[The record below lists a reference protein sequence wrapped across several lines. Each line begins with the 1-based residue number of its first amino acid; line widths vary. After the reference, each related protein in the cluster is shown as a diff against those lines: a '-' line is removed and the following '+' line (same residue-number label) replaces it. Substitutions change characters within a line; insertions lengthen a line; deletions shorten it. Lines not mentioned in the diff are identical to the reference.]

1 VKPDRLHACRG
12 LSFDHSVARLHAV
25 VTFDTRR
32 EKRDG
37 GAGMG
42 WGVVCRFGRTV
53 LYLSERLVYRVSPE
67 GVLGRK

>member
-1 VKPDRLHACRG
+1 MVP
-12 LSFDHSVARLHAV
+12 
-25 VTFDTRR
+25 FDTRR

-37 GAGMG
+37 GAGVG
-42 WGVVCRFGRTV
+42 CGVVCRFGRTV

>member
-1 VKPDRLHACRG
+1 MVP
-12 LSFDHSVARLHAV
+12 
-25 VTFDTRR
+25 FDTRR

-37 GAGMG
+37 GAGVG

-53 LYLSERLVYRVSPE
+53 LYLFERLVYRVSPE